1 MAQTILPRIDKNFYK
16 KCSPE
21 ETIHRIREIL
31 YKCGIYIMELSDT
44 QDGFYHSHL
53 HIANK
58 ELLQFGIQT
67 NGKGMTPAY
76 SLASAYAEMMERL
89 QNAMLIG
96 GRNRATRAYLDT
108 LPADSLYRK
117 KLAVS
122 DSLHSR
128 HICRAAAFYQVF
140 SLFCKAVFKHP
151 VNAKVNPLVKFL
163 ASSPKLYDKK
173 SVRLTLLLRHNE
185 IAALFSG
192 RIINFQRSFYAVFI
206 IYMDFFC
213 TFGVNGKK
221 LLPESF
227 GALVLHAAVYF
238 FAYL

>member
-1 MAQTILPRIDKNFYK
+1 MGLISKYLTYGESKPYTEDARNGWLHFLVVIRCILGPEMQKNSIMAHSILPRIDKNFYK

-53 HIANK
+53 HFANK

-96 GRNRATRAYLDT
+96 GRNRVTRAYLNT
-108 LPADSLYRK
+108 LPKDSLYRK
-117 KLAVS
+117 RLEDADAVLEYEAFLIKSTKL
-122 DSLHSR
+122 
-128 HICRAAAFYQVF
+128 C
-140 SLFCKAVFKHP
+140 
-151 VNAKVNPLVKFL
+151 
-163 ASSPKLYDKK
+163 
-173 SVRLTLLLRHNE
+173 
-185 IAALFSG
+185 
-192 RIINFQRSFYAVFI
+192 
-206 IYMDFFC
+206 
-213 TFGVNGKK
+213 
-221 LLPESF
+221 
-227 GALVLHAAVYF
+227 
-238 FAYL
+238 